1 METILIAATENASG
15 AFCQVILQID
25 IHAFTDKIK
34 LMNIMVFTK
43 SQTLFVSPV
52 MYS

>member
-1 METILIAATENASG
+1 MENILIAATEKISG
-15 AFCQVILQID
+15 AICQVILQFV